1 MIPGVEMT
9 FDRNNTPNLK
19 QHNITLEGKTSR
31 GLAVK
36 LRPQTE
42 NDWDALER
50 WNNDPEVL
58 YYSDGDD
65 VTFRS
70 PEEVRYIYRSVSQNA
85 FCFMIEADGREVGEC
100 WLQQMN
106 LPRVLQMFPGLD
118 CRRIDLMIGEK
129 AQWSQGIGSAAICL
143 LTDFGF
149 AAEKADIIYNPEIAD
164 YNIRIQK
171 AFQKVGYQI
180 AAEIPQPPGSKAQ
193 KCIDLKLTRED
204 WLKEP
209 YSRRTRYQGAIV
221 VDHHILLIKHREHRT
236 GRAYWVMPGG
246 GIDSGETEEE
256 CVRREMQEETN
267 LDVRVISLLLNEPAL
282 PGNLYQQYKTYLC
295 EPVTGEASPGGEPE
309 PSAASWYSISAVKW
323 FDLRSEAEWDP
334 LLVNDPITYLALQSI
349 RRKLGYLTK

>member
-106 LPRVLQMFPGLD
+106 LPRVLPGANSPFDFLNSIILGSD
-118 CRRIDLMIGEK
+118 WSVMI
-129 AQWSQGIGSAAICL
+129 SRLTAAA
-143 LTDFGF
+143 LT
-149 AAEKADIIYNPEIAD
+149 
-164 YNIRIQK
+164 
-171 AFQKVGYQI
+171 
-180 AAEIPQPPGSKAQ
+180 
-193 KCIDLKLTRED
+193 
-204 WLKEP
+204 
-209 YSRRTRYQGAIV
+209 
-221 VDHHILLIKHREHRT
+221 
-236 GRAYWVMPGG
+236 
-246 GIDSGETEEE
+246 
-256 CVRREMQEETN
+256 
-267 LDVRVISLLLNEPAL
+267 
-282 PGNLYQQYKTYLC
+282 
-295 EPVTGEASPGGEPE
+295 
-309 PSAASWYSISAVKW
+309 
-323 FDLRSEAEWDP
+323 
-334 LLVNDPITYLALQSI
+334 
-349 RRKLGYLTK
+349 